1 MEVGEMLLSLLNR
14 KEKLKFLDLAMH
26 MVSVDGEPTEIEQR
40 LLNMMLAEVGD
51 GIVSEYHFSLS
62 KDMPETIKFFEES
75 NKTVK
80 NIAFLN
86 LLKVAMS
93 DDFYNTA
100 EHFYLEDIR
109 ARFQISDTK
118 KAQLMRLVFNERDLR
133 ERAKRV
139 VTH

>member
-1 MEVGEMLLSLLNR
+1 
-14 KEKLKFLDLAMH
+14 
-26 MVSVDGEPTEIEQR
+26 
-40 LLNMMLAEVGD
+40 
-51 GIVSEYHFSLS
+51 
-62 KDMPETIKFFEES
+62 
-75 NKTVK
+75 
-80 NIAFLN
+80 
-86 LLKVAMS
+86 MS